1 MRYLRRQITHTP
13 SHTRR
18 IARDARAPDGAY
30 IAAARPVLLGS
41 CTTHA
46 DGTGTAQTVE

>member
-18 IARDARAPDGAY
+18 TARAPDGAY

-46 DGTGTAQTVE
+46 DGTGTAQTVK

>member
-1 MRYLRRQITHTP
+1 MRYLRRQITHT
-13 SHTRR
+13 RR
-18 IARDARAPDGAY
+18 TARDARAPDGAY

-46 DGTGTAQTVE
+46 DCTDTAQTVK